1 MPFVPTQGLT
11 YALANAGQRLFGWP
25 TPPGLTDDNKTF
37 LGTNVMRSRWQLL
50 LGLAQNSWG
59 NGICEP
65 SRVMMPA
72 LTLADGA
79 RFWLDVFSVPADPS
93 LIDAMASA
101 IGGTAQQP
109 MSGYVRQ
116 TDGEKRLATLVAM
129 AAMAPAF
136 QTS

>member
-1 MPFVPTQGLT
+1 
-11 YALANAGQRLFGWP
+11 
-25 TPPGLTDDNKTF
+25 
-37 LGTNVMRSRWQLL
+37 MRCRWQLL

-59 NGICEP
+59 NGVCEP

-72 LTLADGA
+72 ITVADGA
-79 RFWLDVFSVPADPS
+79 AFWLDAFSVPGDQL
-93 LIDAMASA
+93 LIESMAAA

-109 MSGYVRQ
+109 MSGYVGRP
-116 TDGEKRLATLVAM
+116 DGEKRLATMVAM